1 MTSIRICGE
10 SFCGTLNIIFKTCL
24 NTGKFQLELSEYINI
39 YIYTF
44 FLQISQDLDLD
55 LADFPCKRKQ
65 GVVLNGQCS
74 CRADVRT
81 GVPLR
86 SIFGTFLLF
95 IYVNDLSDGLI
106 NECKQC
112 RDDISLFSVVHEVNT
127 SEIGLTE
134 DSKKKINSDI
144 HWKMNFNL
152 DPNQKTQ

>member
-10 SFCGTLNIIFKTCL
+10 SFCGPLNIIFKTCL

-106 NECKQC
+106 NNAVMTFLCFPWFMRLILQ
-112 RDDISLFSVVHEVNT
+112 RSVLLRT
-127 SEIGLTE
+127 QRKKLTQIFTG
-134 DSKKKINSDI
+134 K
-144 HWKMNFNL
+144 
-152 DPNQKTQ
+152 